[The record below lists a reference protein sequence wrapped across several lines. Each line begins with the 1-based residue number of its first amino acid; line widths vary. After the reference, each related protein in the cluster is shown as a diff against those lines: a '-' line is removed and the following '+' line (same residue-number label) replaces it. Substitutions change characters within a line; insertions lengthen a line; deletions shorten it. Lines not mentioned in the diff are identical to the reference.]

1 LETEII
7 DIFALDACHGTSRIV
22 NKFLAKKMSLHLMNT
37 NPHVSLLAVC
47 GSLRAQ
53 SYSTAVLRT
62 LIDHVS
68 DNVRVEQVA
77 ISSLPF
83 YNQDLDDEQTRPVA
97 VTVFK
102 ERIREC
108 DGLLVV
114 TPEYNNGLPAVL
126 KNAIDWASR
135 PAYDSVLKDKP
146 VACITASPSLYGGV
160 RAHVH
165 LQQLFASTLSRQIIM
180 PPVALGGI
188 GGKVVNGI
196 LSDGISLDLAIGA
209 LQRLVEFVRQER
221 QS

>member
-1 LETEII
+1 
-7 DIFALDACHGTSRIV
+7 
-22 NKFLAKKMSLHLMNT
+22 MSLCWQF
-37 NPHVSLLAVC
+37 AAA
-47 GSLRAQ
+47 LRAQ

-114 TPEYNNGLPAVL
+114 TPEYNHGLPAVL

>member
-1 LETEII
+1 
-7 DIFALDACHGTSRIV
+7 
-22 NKFLAKKMSLHLMNT
+22 MNA

-53 SYSTAVLRT
+53 SCSTAILRT
-62 LIDHVS
+62 LIDHLP
-68 DNVRVEQVA
+68 DNVRVEQAA

-102 ERIREC
+102 ERIRDC

-114 TPEYNNGLPAVL
+114 TPEYNHGLPAVL

-135 PAYDSVLKDKP
+135 PAYESVLKDKP
-146 VACITASPSLYGGV
+146 VVCITASPSLYGGV

-209 LQRLVEFVRQER
+209 LQRLVDFVRQER